1 MSRGPNMKEK
11 MKSKTE
17 ASVCSEVTMVPRVEG
32 EDRGCGGGNFGEL
45 DDVSCICL
53 FSHF

>member
-32 EDRGCGGGNFGEL
+32 KIGDVVEVILGN
-45 DDVSCICL
+45 
-53 FSHF
+53 